1 MQNARKNKDMKTQ
14 VDVVAKKFVRQEEK
28 PIVKSHGVVEIKGKA
43 KTKEVKPNAKGKPES
58 KAKPAI
64 NPSLAYCPKQFGK
77 VLDHGNFIC
86 IEGFKKGITKEN
98 LLKTLNT
105 EVPPEPSE
113 EFLVQKP
120 SKDAI
125 AKEKARINSN
135 RLYKAI
141 WRLKQ
146 IGVIVNVKNGVY
158 KI

>member
-1 MQNARKNKDMKTQ
+1 MKTKTQ
-14 VDVVAKKFVRQEEK
+14 KKEVAKKFVRQTE
-28 PIVKSHGVVEIKGKA
+28 VKKVSDNKA
-43 KTKEVKPNAKGKPES
+43 KHDGKKPADAKGKPV
-58 KAKPAI
+58 I
-64 NPSLAYCPKQFGK
+64 NPSLTYCPKQFGK
-77 VLDHGNFIC
+77 VLDHGNFLC
-86 IEGFKKGITKEN
+86 IEGFKKGITKDT
-98 LLKTLNT
+98 LLKTLMQ
-105 EVPPEPSE
+105 ECPPEPSE
-113 EFLVQKP
+113 EFMATKP